1 LTARIKGSVAK
12 HESEQLTR
20 RVKAKMAE
28 RAEAGAPHGKVAYGW
43 RREQVYDD
51 TGRRLGSRDV
61 IHPEQADVVR
71 KAAASIAAG
80 DSLRAVT
87 AGLNVAGTLGA
98 NGKPWSTTTLRSV
111 LLRCSNAGLRK
122 HQGQIIGKGTWEPL
136 LDRDT
141 YDRVVAILSD
151 PSRRTSPA
159 SSAIKYLLSG
169 IARCGVC
176 GGPMRVLVVDD
187 EVEMAALL
195 ARGLAVEG
203 YEVDVAADGIEA
215 MTLAGE
221 QKYDLAV
228 LDVSMPGMSGFELC
242 RRLRDQ
248 VRGIGILLLTAR
260 DAVDDRVRGLDAG
273 ADDYLTKPFAFA
285 ELAARLRALRRRE
298 AVPTSSIEFGGLS
311 IDLESQRISSGEH
324 ETRLSRTEFDLL
336 RLLASRPDEVVPR
349 PEILDTVWGS
359 AAYIDQNI
367 VDQYVSYLRKKL
379 DSIDAGVRIVTA
391 RGVGFRLTAGP
402 A

>member
-1 LTARIKGSVAK
+1 
-12 HESEQLTR
+12 
-20 RVKAKMAE
+20 
-28 RAEAGAPHGKVAYGW
+28 
-43 RREQVYDD
+43 
-51 TGRRLGSRDV
+51 
-61 IHPEQADVVR
+61 
-71 KAAASIAAG
+71 
-80 DSLRAVT
+80 
-87 AGLNVAGTLGA
+87 
-98 NGKPWSTTTLRSV
+98 
-111 LLRCSNAGLRK
+111 
-122 HQGQIIGKGTWEPL
+122 
-136 LDRDT
+136 
-141 YDRVVAILSD
+141 
-151 PSRRTSPA
+151 
-159 SSAIKYLLSG
+159 
-169 IARCGVC
+169 
-176 GGPMRVLVVDD
+176 MRVLVVDD

-195 ARGLAVEG
+195 ARGLAIEG

-215 MTLAGE
+215 MTLAGD

-298 AVPTSSIEFGGLS
+298 AVPASSIKFGGLS

-391 RGVGFRLTAGP
+391 RGVGFRLTADP